1 MTPWVLQLCLEMI
14 ILGNSV
20 YCIHFIGS
28 LADQFQ
34 SGEGFVKCTLCSRS
48 KFARGA
54 LNHKFPA
61 SCVDDHMCISFRNLS
76 ANNPFGGMLD
86 LESMA
91 VAGNLLAESVHQQ
104 DISVEVY
111 HPGRIKILFSGL
123 SHGIPLEDWD
133 LCI

>member
-1 MTPWVLQLCLEMI
+1 
-14 ILGNSV
+14 
-20 YCIHFIGS
+20 
-28 LADQFQ
+28 
-34 SGEGFVKCTLCSRS
+34 
-48 KFARGA
+48 
-54 LNHKFPA
+54 
-61 SCVDDHMCISFRNLS
+61 
-76 ANNPFGGMLD
+76 MLD

-123 SHGIPLEDWD
+123 SYGIPLEDWD